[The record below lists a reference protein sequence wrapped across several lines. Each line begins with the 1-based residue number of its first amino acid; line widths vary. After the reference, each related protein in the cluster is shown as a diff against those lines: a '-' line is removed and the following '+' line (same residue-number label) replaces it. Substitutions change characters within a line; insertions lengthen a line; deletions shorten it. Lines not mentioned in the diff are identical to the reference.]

1 MESRADDD
9 EAPTDPAA
17 RKHTHH
23 DYTEQDFEG
32 IMPLRVH
39 FTIKWLSLDT
49 ERLVPNLG
57 TEYLYYISPGSH
69 SALTIT

>member
-1 MESRADDD
+1 MIFYRPWNMETRADDD

-32 IMPLRVH
+32 KTMFFV
-39 FTIKWLSLDT
+39 
-49 ERLVPNLG
+49 
-57 TEYLYYISPGSH
+57 
-69 SALTIT
+69 

>member
-1 MESRADDD
+1 METRADDD

-32 IMPLRVH
+32 KV
-39 FTIKWLSLDT
+39 
-49 ERLVPNLG
+49 
-57 TEYLYYISPGSH
+57 LYYTGFYPQLCMLFIMNR
-69 SALTIT
+69 IYR

>member
-1 MESRADDD
+1 MDTRTDDE

-32 IMPLRVH
+32 KKKIL
-39 FTIKWLSLDT
+39 
-49 ERLVPNLG
+49 
-57 TEYLYYISPGSH
+57 
-69 SALTIT
+69 